1 MLPSSKTSSAV
12 VAFSSYAGSSGREIF
27 VPGDNDDERQS
38 LLEVEEGRV
47 VVAKKKRNV
56 FAVIVFAVLLVAFAG
71 LATKNDEKDVSSSSS
86 LGEKEEEELSSSSS
100 SNDNDGRRLTFT
112 LYTGCSPMDKVMPA
126 LRRRGESEGEND
138 VPYDWSARVGA
149 KLVLK
154 DDDENVGGND
164 FSFAR
169 GIPMEQV
176 SCGTYRAT
184 TALMKRGTAFGFA
197 LYEISSSSSSSAMS
211 SLGGLIHYENQESGL
226 DVFGENIAVV
236 KDVGC
241 LTSDPERVDK
251 RCPWGERGGVVGGYS
266 DAIAEDEHEHPFGM
280 RECTFK
286 YEYGDVTF
294 YNRVF
299 DGKQLEY
306 VWGSCLESCPAFTK
320 HPFCEGNSPA
330 ATTTTTVEEETTS
343 TENDTISDNNKVNVE
358 NKNNEEEKEEEEEEE
373 DQPEFTCEDGHYI
386 VSDGDTKS
394 CGECAPGS
402 FSFMPDDTSC
412 QSCPKGFFQPFGKSN
427 RCEACP
433 KGMYQD
439 KEGQKFCNPCDGSEI
454 SPDDM
459 TELKMEELQD
469 EGVPNG
475 GIAWKLAS
483 STATGTSSSS
493 SRLGSANERRRRREQ
508 NNSNRKLLGGSLF
521 GKEGWFSDDDDENDV
536 NGDGVVDA
544 KDVIEREMQD
554 AHAKGKGAESKDQC
568 VASSTS
574 SVIVDDQ
581 DGTVATNDEKSASID
596 VDITKEM
603 TKDRV
608 IPTPTTIDVVSDEAK
623 EERKEREPEA
633 TFESVETTFPDKSR
647 DADDASIAKDDAT
660 EDGAKEEAR
669 KKSNEND
676 GKEEEFTIDPEVIAD
691 EAATLKFSVRHEKEL
706 NDLLREKEIDDDDT
720 VVDKKI
726 EKEEEIIETI
736 EEVNVT
742 EREKIN
748 QTLASVSAAEE
759 AATIDA
765 SLSTSD
771 DDNNVD
777 SSSSTSSSFPSPSS
791 STASCDE
798 TMRGE
803 YGIGYRGCQT
813 TTRTGKSCIDWSKQP
828 FGSKYG
834 VPHAKW
840 SHQSQPEAM
849 EENPRNFCRNPS
861 KSEDGIWCYV
871 DVQGGF
877 DSCEPIG
884 FAGGIDDVVEDA
896 ALAAAP
902 FDLQP
907 QQRALVSS
915 NREDVERRDDEKE
928 EDVFAIAAVDR
939 FSPDDE
945 DNDKHSVRQS
955 SSLSVWPS
963 SAMLDHTKDRKF
975 HNANAGES

>member
-1 MLPSSKTSSAV
+1 
-12 VAFSSYAGSSGREIF
+12 
-27 VPGDNDDERQS
+27 
-38 LLEVEEGRV
+38 
-47 VVAKKKRNV
+47 
-56 FAVIVFAVLLVAFAG
+56 
-71 LATKNDEKDVSSSSS
+71 
-86 LGEKEEEELSSSSS
+86 
-100 SNDNDGRRLTFT
+100 
-112 LYTGCSPMDKVMPA
+112 
-126 LRRRGESEGEND
+126 
-138 VPYDWSARVGA
+138 
-149 KLVLK
+149 
-154 DDDENVGGND
+154 
-164 FSFAR
+164 
-169 GIPMEQV
+169 MEQV

-493 SRLGSANERRRRREQ
+493 SRLGSANGRRRRREQ

-633 TFESVETTFPDKSR
+633 TFESAETTFPDKSR

-975 HNANAGES
+975 HNAVLGES